1 MNTSFLLSYP
11 ERNICVYVFI
21 CRDRAG
27 PRKVLVTVNGVI
39 RDPIRTPQSPASPMG
54 GSVNDF

>member
-1 MNTSFLLSYP
+1 MLCCC
-11 ERNICVYVFI
+11 IA
-21 CRDRAG
+21 RDRAG

>member
-1 MNTSFLLSYP
+1 MKIRLYHIFELL
-11 ERNICVYVFI
+11 
-21 CRDRAG
+21 RDRAG

-39 RDPIRTPQSPASPMG
+39 RDQIRTPQSPASPMA